1 MIGERL
7 CDLRK
12 DRGMTQQQLADV
24 LHLTKHNISAYERD
38 YNEAPDDVKIAIAK
52 YFHVSV
58 DYLLGLTNR
67 PNQYES
73 PGSRLPANKKL
84 PEDVQ
89 HIIKTLIRL
98 ISMATAATPCRRA
111 GAQRHLSFLFL
122 YNLHFL
128 LKVKKD
134 LLFHNHKGGEAENDW
149 ETSQ

>member
-89 HIIKTLIRL
+89 HIIKSL
-98 ISMATAATPCRRA
+98 ISMATAANP
-111 GAQRHLSFLFL
+111 
-122 YNLHFL
+122 
-128 LKVKKD
+128 D
-134 LLFHNHKGGEAENDW
+134 LVVQEI
-149 ETSQ
+149 TSQMECIRALREEEQKEDTSNPDT

>member
-1 MIGERL
+1 MTGERL

-98 ISMATAATPCRRA
+98 ISMATAANP
-111 GAQRHLSFLFL
+111 
-122 YNLHFL
+122 
-128 LKVKKD
+128 D
-134 LLFHNHKGGEAENDW
+134 LVVQEI
-149 ETSQ
+149 TSQMECIRALREEEQKEDTSNPDT

>member
-7 CDLRK
+7 CYLRK

-98 ISMATAATPCRRA
+98 ISMATAANP
-111 GAQRHLSFLFL
+111 
-122 YNLHFL
+122 
-128 LKVKKD
+128 D
-134 LLFHNHKGGEAENDW
+134 LVVQEI
-149 ETSQ
+149 TSQMECIRALREEEQKEDTSNPDT

>member
-98 ISMATAATPCRRA
+98 ISMATAANP
-111 GAQRHLSFLFL
+111 
-122 YNLHFL
+122 
-128 LKVKKD
+128 D
-134 LLFHNHKGGEAENDW
+134 LVVQEI
-149 ETSQ
+149 TSQMECIRALREEEQKEDTSNPDT

>member
-84 PEDVQ
+84 PEEPGSFIRIDNELPADLEYIMNCVKNFLAIAVAANPEVALQ
-89 HIIKTLIRL
+89 EIDSLIKKIDSTQTSSAR
-98 ISMATAATPCRRA
+98 
-111 GAQRHLSFLFL
+111 
-122 YNLHFL
+122 
-128 LKVKKD
+128 KK
-134 LLFHNHKGGEAENDW
+134 K
-149 ETSQ
+149 

>member
-24 LHLTKHNISAYERD
+24 LHLTKHNISAYERG

-67 PNQYES
+67 PNQYER

-98 ISMATAATPCRRA
+98 ISMATAANP
-111 GAQRHLSFLFL
+111 
-122 YNLHFL
+122 
-128 LKVKKD
+128 D
-134 LLFHNHKGGEAENDW
+134 LVVQEI
-149 ETSQ
+149 TSQMECIRALREEEQKENTSNPDT